1 LCNPTRRHPKET
13 TELVED
19 LFSICFQSVIVQQGG
34 YLVAQQRHGWQEEHL
49 GKAVHMAVV
58 TEVRKQR
65 VAKTLKA

>member
-1 LCNPTRRHPKET
+1 M
-13 TELVED
+13 
-19 LFSICFQSVIVQQGG
+19 
-34 YLVAQQRHGWQEEHL
+34 VAQQRHGWQEEHL